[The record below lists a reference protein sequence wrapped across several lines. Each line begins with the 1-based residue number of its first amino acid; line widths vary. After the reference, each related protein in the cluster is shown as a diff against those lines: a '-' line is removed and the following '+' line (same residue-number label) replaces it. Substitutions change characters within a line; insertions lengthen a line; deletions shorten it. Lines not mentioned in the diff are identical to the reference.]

1 MKKIYLL
8 TLAAIL
14 LTSFIQAQ
22 SKYPEGKYSTDTLKP
37 LTSKE
42 QQKLQ
47 MLPELKLPVQFK
59 NTTLPYTVDNST
71 QPYMRDI
78 FNQSGLD
85 CGQAASVAIAFTYEI
100 NRLRNVTSDQL
111 STTYPSYFTWN
122 WENGGN
128 GWYGVSY
135 YHSMEVLRMVG
146 NPNLEVYE
154 ENVNGGDGT
163 RFMTGYDKYLHAMT
177 NRIRGAYSIDVSDEE
192 GLENFKHWLDHHHEG
207 SDVGGVA
214 FFYSQYQSP
223 SNTLPAESE
232 FAGEKVITSW
242 GSSPNHGMAIA
253 GYNDS
258 IKYDYNADGQYT
270 NHIDINNDGV
280 VNMKDWEIGAVLM
293 NNTYHSYPANNWGN
307 EGYAW
312 MMYRTLALDRFNG
325 GIWNNTVNV
334 LKAKENYEPQLTM
347 KVQMEHNKRQRVKM
361 NVGMTTNLS
370 SDEPMY
376 LLDFPIF
383 DFQGADQ
390 SMQGGNVEG
399 AEFMEF
405 GYDLTPFLNYLQPG
419 EIAKFIFQLE
429 ENDPDGT
436 GTGEFISMS
445 LIDYTGSTPVE
456 TDCGQNNLPLV
467 DNGLLKVPVTAS
479 INFNP
484 PEITTESFPVAT
496 IYEPYAHNLSATNGT
511 PPYRWSWDMDF
522 EIENE
527 TSTYPNLTGTS
538 LPTGASTYAEYE
550 LPFDFPYYDSVYS
563 SIFVY
568 KTGAIMMEALPTD
581 LPYNSDDDV
590 VFFNRKMIAGLYM
603 EENGSLASPTLQ
615 SIENAD
621 NVHFIWTN
629 ETYQFSIRLY
639 EDGTIKLY
647 YGDNNLSAHQR
658 FVAGVSSGD
667 QEFAQ
672 ILPISNAENIPN
684 GLIYTLTPH
693 QIPEEFT
700 ISEDGLVSG
709 TPTQQYLA
717 EQLPVRVKD
726 DNNLINKKIVPIS
739 TDGFII
745 DYAFHT
751 QDNDLL
757 ETGETATLDITLI
770 NETEEN
776 VTGVSVSLSSTHSA
790 VTITDNTEV
799 FGDIAAA
806 ETASISDA
814 FSFDIGHE
822 CEDGETLDFIIHV
835 TSDQE
840 NWERPITEIVYAPKI
855 IALSAAIDDGDNG
868 RLDEGENA
876 DYLLTVSNA
885 GGGDIQ
891 NVNFEL
897 TSDDEYLSINTSSEF
912 STSLN
917 SEAQDVLSFNLTA
930 DIASPQGHVAPMLLY
945 VNNDNYSDSIQLY
958 VSIGQIVEDW
968 ETGNMEQ
975 FSWYTE
981 GTADWFISD
990 DTSYNGSICLE
1001 SGDIGDGQVSTL
1013 KIGVQ
1018 VLTQDSIRF
1027 HRKVSCEFNESSTN
1041 WDYLAFYIDGLEQAR
1056 WDGEKNWEQFS
1067 YPVSSGFQIFEW
1079 KYIKDGSVSNFED
1092 CAWIDDIIFPSMYDA
1107 PPQLFVSVDSI
1118 FKQMPMDSIDT
1129 DTILISNIGGGILGY
1144 HLELQNT
1151 PGSIPGGKSIAGST
1165 LSGSSD
1171 GFMMGESVVWDLTV
1185 TNGSTDSEWI
1195 KEIMINFPSGM
1206 DITSATD
1213 FYDSNDTL
1221 FSNGILGNG
1230 VIITWFNET
1239 DTGWGIITGGE
1250 AATATITADIA
1261 EDFTGDM
1268 EIEYQLV
1275 GDIYGAEP
1283 HYINDILMIE
1293 NLGPPIDWLHV
1304 SPESGQAHQ
1313 PNTDSIILHWDTYG
1327 MQPGLYEAE
1336 LMIYLEND
1344 TVTIPVSLEVIW
1356 PVDVEEISQQKLAI
1370 YPNPTQ
1376 DMLYINLEGF
1386 EAKSSIEIIDI
1397 QGHVIMKQSLD
1408 VNQKSTSLN
1417 CQNLP
1422 QGSYIIRLI
1431 SGNRIVQGK
1440 FVKL

>member
-1 MKKIYLL
+1 MKKYYFILISVLL
-8 TLAAIL
+8 TVS
-14 LTSFIQAQ
+14 LTQAQ
-22 SKYPEGKYSTDTLKP
+22 NKYPEGKYSTDSLKP
-37 LTSKE
+37 LTNKE
-42 QQKLQ
+42 QQKLR
-47 MLPELKLPVQFK
+47 MLPELKLPTQYK
-59 NTTLPYTVDNST
+59 NMSLPYAVDNST

-85 CGQAASVAIAFTYEI
+85 CGQAAAVAIGFTYEI
-100 NRLRNVTSDQL
+100 NRLRNLASDQL
-111 STTYPSYFTWN
+111 STTYPSYFVWN

-135 YHSMEVLRMVG
+135 YHSMDILRMVG
-146 NPNLEVYE
+146 TPNLDVYE

-163 RFMTGYDKYLHAMT
+163 RFMSGYDKYLHAMT
-177 NRIRGAYSIDVSDEE
+177 NRIRGAYSINVSDEE

-207 SDVGGVA
+207 SNVGGVA

-223 SNTLPAESE
+223 SNTLPTESE
-232 FAGEKVITSW
+232 HAGEKVITSW

-258 IKYDYNADGQYT
+258 IKYDYNGDGQFT

-280 VNMKDWEIGAVLM
+280 VDMKDWEIGAVLM
-293 NNTYHSYPANNWGN
+293 NNTYHSYPANDWGN

-312 MMYRTLALDRFNG
+312 MMYRTLALDRYSG

-334 LKAKENYEPQLTM
+334 LKAKENYAPQLTM
-347 KVQMEHNKRQRVKM
+347 KIQMEHNKRQRVKM

-390 SMQGGNVEG
+390 RMQGGSDEG

-419 EIAKFIFQLE
+419 ETAKFIFQLE
-429 ENDPDGT
+429 EDDPDST

-445 LIDYTGSTPVE
+445 LIDYTGATPIE
-456 TDCGQNNLPLV
+456 TDCGQNNLALV
-467 DNGLLKVPVTAS
+467 DNGMLKVPVTAS
-479 INFNP
+479 INFDP

-496 IYEPYAHNLSATNGT
+496 IYEPYSHQLLATNGT
-511 PPYRWSWDMDF
+511 EPYSWSWDMDF

-527 TSTYPNLTGTS
+527 IGTYPSLSGSSISTG
-538 LPTGASTYAEYE
+538 GANYAEYE
-550 LPFDFPYYDSVYS
+550 LPFEFPYYDSVYS
-563 SIFVY
+563 SIYVY

-590 VFFNRKMIAGLYM
+590 VFFNRKMIAALYM
-603 EENGSLASPTLQ
+603 EENGSLGSPALQ
-615 SIENAD
+615 SVENAD
-621 NVHFIWTN
+621 NVHFIWSSTD
-629 ETYQFSIRLY
+629 YQFSIRLY
-639 EDGTIKLY
+639 EDGSIKMY
-647 YGDNNLSAHQR
+647 YGDNNLSDHQR
-658 FVAGVSSGD
+658 FVAGASSGD

-672 ILPISNAENIPN
+672 ILPISNAESIQN

-693 QIPEEFT
+693 QIPDEFA

-717 EQLPVRVKD
+717 EPLPVRVKD
-726 DNNLINKKIVPIS
+726 ENNLINKKIVPIS

-751 QDNDLL
+751 TNNDVL
-757 ETGETATLDITLI
+757 ETGETATMDITLI

-776 VTGVSVSLSSTHSA
+776 ITGVSVSLSSTHPA
-790 VTITDNTEV
+790 VTITDDTEF
-799 FGDIAAA
+799 FGDIDAAS
-806 ETASISDA
+806 TPSISDA

-822 CEDGETLDFIIHV
+822 CEDGEELDFIIHV

-855 IALSAAIDDGDNG
+855 VALNAAIDDGDNG

-891 NVNFEL
+891 NVSFLL
-897 TSDDEYLSINTSSEF
+897 TSDDEYLTINTSSEF
-912 STSLN
+912 SANLP
-917 SEAQDVLSFNLTA
+917 SEAQDILSFNLSA
-930 DIASPQGHVAPMLLY
+930 DAATPLGHVAPMMLY

-958 VSIGQIVEDW
+958 LSIGLIVEDW
-968 ETGNMEQ
+968 ETSDMEQ

-990 DTSYNGSICLE
+990 DTSFNGSICLE
-1001 SGDIGDGQVSTL
+1001 SGDINDSQLSTV

-1018 VLTQDSIRF
+1018 VLTQDTIRF
-1027 HRKVSCEFNESSTN
+1027 HRKVSCEQDANNTN
-1041 WDYLAFYIDGLEQAR
+1041 WDYLAFLIDGVEQAR
-1056 WDGEKNWEQFS
+1056 WDGEQNWEQFS
-1067 YPVSSGFQIFEW
+1067 YPVSSGFRIFEW

-1092 CAWIDDIIFPSMYDA
+1092 CAWIDDIIFPSIYDA
-1107 PPQLFVSVDSI
+1107 PPQAFVSVDSI
-1118 FKQMPMDSIDT
+1118 YKQMPMETTDT
-1129 DTILISNIGGGILGY
+1129 DTIFISNIGGGILGY
-1144 HLELQNT
+1144 NLELRNVPENT
-1151 PGSIPGGKSIAGST
+1151 QGGKSIAGST
-1165 LSGSSD
+1165 LSCSAD
-1171 GFMMGESVVWDLTV
+1171 NFIMGESVNWDLTV

-1195 KEIMINFPSGM
+1195 KNIMINFPSGM
-1206 DITSATD
+1206 EIISATD

-1221 FSNGILGNG
+1221 FSNEILGDG

-1239 DTGWGIITGGE
+1239 DAGWGIITGGE
-1250 AATATITADIA
+1250 TATASISADIA
-1261 EDFTGDM
+1261 EDFSGDL
-1268 EIEYQLV
+1268 EIEYQFV
-1275 GDIYGAEP
+1275 GDIYGADP
-1283 HYINDILMIE
+1283 HYINDILVIE
-1293 NLGPPIDWLHV
+1293 NLGPPIDWLQI

-1313 PNTDSIILHWDTYG
+1313 PNTDSIILHWDTHG
-1327 MQPGLYEAE
+1327 MEPGMYEAE
-1336 LMIYLEND
+1336 LMVYLTND
-1344 TVTIPVSLEVIW
+1344 TLIIPVSLEVTW
-1356 PVDVEEISQQKLAI
+1356 PVDIEPITENMLEI
-1370 YPNPTQ
+1370 YPNPTH
-1376 DMLYINLEGF
+1376 DILYINLNGIDE
-1386 EAKSSIEIIDI
+1386 KSELEIIDI
-1397 QGHVIMKQSLD
+1397 QGRVIMKQSLNA
-1408 VNQKSTSLN
+1408 NQKNTRLN
-1417 CQNLP
+1417 CQDLP
-1422 QGSYIIRLI
+1422 QGSYIIRFI
-1431 SGNRIVQGK
+1431 SGDHIMQRK
-1440 FVKL
+1440 FIKM